1 MKNTNCLNCQKG
13 RITCSLEGFAKE
25 KKIKPENLQSR
36 YCQVKRIFV
45 NVSFGCKDFTEK
57 ELVSTIK

>member
-1 MKNTNCLNCQKG
+1 MKNTNCFNCKSG
-13 RITCSLEGFAKE
+13 VITCSLEGFAKE

-36 YCQVKRIFV
+36 YCLVSRIFV
-45 NVSFGCKDFTEK
+45 NVSFWCKEFIQK

>member
-1 MKNTNCLNCQKG
+1 MKNANCLNCQKG
-13 RITCSLEGFAKE
+13 RITSSLEGFAHE

-36 YCQVKRIFV
+36 YCQDQKIFV
-45 NVSFGCKDFTEK
+45 NVNFGCKDFTER